1 MQHPP
6 AESALYRPPVRQW
19 GESFLAGVLA
29 DDLDV
34 DAVRGAALDDAAL
47 IAAVCPGLDHPRV
60 AGGELVSD
68 VPAAG
73 GVLHAGRSHQQDQQ
87 EPERKQ
93 EPESI
98 GSDGT
103 LSPPSPFL

>member
-34 DAVRGAALDDAAL
+34 DAVRGAALDDTQREVLYNLLLQAA
-47 IAAVCPGLDHPRV
+47 R
-60 AGGELVSD
+60 GGEVKCPL
-68 VPAAG
+68 
-73 GVLHAGRSHQQDQQ
+73 
-87 EPERKQ
+87 
-93 EPESI
+93 
-98 GSDGT
+98 
-103 LSPPSPFL
+103 